1 MEIKVFGP
9 GCTRCVEAENVVRQ
23 AAELAAAQTGCEIVV
38 AKVSDF
44 REIMAARIISTPAVM
59 VDGTVK
65 CTGRVPTGDE
75 VKLWIEEAKA

>member
-9 GCTRCVEAENVVRQ
+9 GCARCVETENVVRQ
-23 AAELAAAQTGCEIVV
+23 AADQVAAQDGSEITV

-59 VDGTVK
+59 INGQIK
-65 CTGRVPTGDE
+65 CTGRIPTGDE
-75 VKLWIEEAKA
+75 VIGWIEEAKA